1 MRVARQVACT
11 FARVVQISLSGS
23 CQLVMSCVSIHS
35 QLSCRGASSRL
46 FRLKNHLVHSCS
58 VSCPSCAVVSSSASE
73 LEFESEPESEPEVEL
88 ESALWVG
95 ALLEPGLAVGLAL
108 LVGRLWLRCS
118 IQIGAEPGLPK
129 T

>member
-11 FARVVQISLSGS
+11 FARVAQISLSGS
-23 CQLVMSCVSIHS
+23 CQLVMSCASIHS
-35 QLSCRGASSRL
+35 QFGASSRL

-58 VSCPSCAVVSSSASE
+58 VSCPSCAVVSSSAFE

-108 LVGRLWLRCS
+108 WVGRLWLRCS